1 MSLFRWCEL
10 GLTGISGLRT
20 LSKYLKFYFYCFYL
34 QALLNLGTSDP
45 SLRLAAYN
53 LLCSVTKSFNLKI
66 EERLLEGTGLFLVWA
81 YLKELSSSEGG
92 LFQAISFK

>member
-1 MSLFRWCEL
+1 MSHVRGNKHLVAVS
-10 GLTGISGLRT
+10 SGLQFKVIFFCIF
-20 LSKYLKFYFYCFYL
+20 SM

-66 EERLLEGTGLFLVWA
+66 EERLLEGTGWF
-81 YLKELSSSEGG
+81 
-92 LFQAISFK
+92 